1 MVGLNLLVSTN
12 RSHGCCFLGV
22 FVCGCDKAGGA
33 SVDGMVEG
41 ILYPWLSS
49 YVVYGRRR
57 QVEKTPPFCRLLR
70 SAKAAPYPS
79 FDCTKIEK
87 MGSALFSM
95 ASVHIP
101 PWNRNR
107 NNLSFIFH
115 PHARCWP

>member
-49 YVVYGRRR
+49 YVVYGDGGGLRRR
-57 QVEKTPPFCRLLR
+57 PFL
-70 SAKAAPYPS
+70 
-79 FDCTKIEK
+79 
-87 MGSALFSM
+87 
-95 ASVHIP
+95 
-101 PWNRNR
+101 
-107 NNLSFIFH
+107 
-115 PHARCWP
+115 